1 MEVRHSQL
9 KNLLLRGYET
19 KVPVDIK
26 GAPGIGKS
34 EIVKEVAERIA
45 ESEKKDFIFW
55 NEINQEE
62 KHKMLSVDLSK
73 VFFFIDIRL
82 AQFDQTDLKG
92 FPNTKMDYAQWVPTL
107 MFKVLSRPEATGMV
121 FFDEMNLAAPSVTAT
136 AYQIVNDH
144 QVGETP
150 ISKGMFFVSA
160 GNRLEDTNNAFEDPA
175 PLNNRRA
182 NVVLLQPQVRDADNK
197 GDDWTTWATEN
208 NVDPREIAYL
218 NWKESNLFK
227 YDIESKDA
235 SFPTPRTWTK
245 LSKMIEGVN
254 DLKNLRA
261 YAGALL
267 GEGIARE
274 FVGFLK
280 LKEKVNI
287 RNLLKNPKLI
297 KKYSGGENID
307 VKYSI
312 IAGVAELYV
321 KDQKILNDALGLCKH
336 LEPEFSMFMLKM
348 MKGMAK
354 GEFSSK
360 LVKCKNWKGIAQDF
374 AKYVL

>member
-182 NVVLLQPQVRDADNK
+182 NVVLLEPRIRDED

-208 NVDPREIAYL
+208 GVDPREIAYL

-227 YDIESKDA
+227 YDPESKDA
-235 SFPTPRTWTK
+235 SFPSPRTWTK
-245 LSKMIEGVN
+245 LSKMIEGV
-254 DLKNLRA
+254 DNLGELRS
-261 YAGALL
+261 YAGSLL
-267 GEGIARE
+267 GEGVARE

-287 RNLLKNPKLI
+287 KRLLKNPKLI
-297 KKYSGGENID
+297 EKYSGAKNID

-321 KDQKILNDALGLCKH
+321 RDQKILNDALGLCGYM
-336 LEPEFSMFMLKM
+336 EPEFSMFMLKM
-348 MKGMAK
+348 MKGMCK
-354 GEFSSK
+354 EDFSK
-360 LVKCKNWKGIAQDF
+360 RLVACKNWPKLSKDF